1 MFIFCS
7 PCEEFQPLSID
18 IAILFAG
25 TGKRELYTTL
35 PLTHKLYCSYDPIT
49 VSPQEA
55 LEF

>member
-35 PLTHKLYCSYDPIT
+35 PLTQKLYCSYDLIT
-49 VSPQEA
+49 LSPQEK
-55 LEF
+55 